1 MGPYKQK
8 INRDTVKN
16 INNQILK
23 NNSFR
28 KEKHPF
34 TVENLGSFK
43 SFRGV
48 REVIFGA
55 SVNNLQ

>member
-1 MGPYKQK
+1 MTMKWLNKLLSDEIFYWKLAHIGT
-8 INRDTVKN
+8 RA
-16 INNQILK
+16 
-23 NNSFR
+23 